1 MNIKSLKLVI
11 KDAPK
16 EYLAVQPVVKQ
27 VELNDDMLEVVAE
40 LDNNLDLQEPVIEDE
55 SSKPELI
62 VDTGNSLETKS
73 ANKGSLY
80 KEDE

>member
-1 MNIKSLKLVI
+1 
-11 KDAPK
+11 
-16 EYLAVQPVVKQ
+16 
-27 VELNDDMLEVVAE
+27 MLEVVAE

-80 KEDE
+80 KDDE